1 MLLEVPIHKKEVLHL
16 KNKTPAEIAKW
27 IVVHLPELIA
37 GAALVIAVSLTVV
50 NAFTRYFLSF
60 TIKGSDEINILAFA
74 WMVFPGCACA
84 YREKQHY
91 GIDLV
96 VNSLPKKA
104 QAVVKIVAEL
114 LSLVVLGIMFY
125 LSVVLFNNVGT
136 KILTATRISYKYF
149 DAAMVVGFGLM
160 ALYSFLA
167 LIEDIRALP
176 AALRAKKE
184 KKEDAK

>member
-1 MLLEVPIHKKEVLHL
+1 MKK
-16 KNKTPAEIAKW
+16 NPAQIAKW
-27 IVVHLPELIA
+27 ILVHLPELIA
-37 GAALVIAVSLTVV
+37 GAALVLAVSLTVI

-91 GIDLV
+91 GIDLI
-96 VNSLPKKA
+96 VNSLPPKA
-104 QAVVKIVAEL
+104 KAIAEIIAEL
-114 LSLVVLGIMFY
+114 LSLVCLGIMFY
-125 LSVVLFNNVGT
+125 LSIVLFNKVGT

-160 ALYSFLA
+160 TFYSLKA
-167 LIEDIRALP
+167 LIEDFIALP
-176 AALRAKKE
+176 AILRAKKK
-184 KKEDAK
+184 KKEEAK

>member
-1 MLLEVPIHKKEVLHL
+1 MITRPFLRVMLLGVPIHKKEVLHL

-37 GAALVIAVSLTVV
+37 GAALVVAVSLTVV

-96 VNSLPKKA
+96 VNSLPNRPR
-104 QAVVKIVAEL
+104 L
-114 LSLVVLGIMFY
+114 LS
-125 LSVVLFNNVGT
+125 S
-136 KILTATRISYKYF
+136 S
-149 DAAMVVGFGLM
+149 
-160 ALYSFLA
+160 
-167 LIEDIRALP
+167 LP
-176 AALRAKKE
+176 SC
-184 KKEDAK
+184 